1 MVNKIFKAASAN
13 NQDELNSLLD
23 KVEER
28 AREMVKPT
36 DLPDLPPMAQ
46 EHDTTQIISSKNIS
60 RYQTDDKAITP
71 SRRAS

>member
-36 DLPDLPPMAQ
+36 DLPDLPPMA
-46 EHDTTQIISSKNIS
+46 
-60 RYQTDDKAITP
+60 
-71 SRRAS
+71 